1 MGSFVKLSRLRAG
14 GRPRTI
20 LGVGNAPQ
28 ITRRRPIGSRTET
41 ATKQEVEMTGQLI
54 IQALIALVVFQS
66 LVIAFLTGVLAL
78 LTIFPRRLAG
88 LYAWLP
94 KGWLIDDRA
103 PSP

>member
-1 MGSFVKLSRLRAG
+1 
-14 GRPRTI
+14 
-20 LGVGNAPQ
+20 
-28 ITRRRPIGSRTET
+28 
-41 ATKQEVEMTGQLI
+41 MTGQLI

-94 KGWLIDDRA
+94 KTWLSDNEA
-103 PSP
+103 PSR